1 MKNTEEFMNEFM
13 TTLNN
18 MKKYQGIDI
27 SRPETYFGDF
37 DIVHKSFNLEKRIV
51 DTVETKEISNDVVEK
66 PKQLRITSKNN

>member
-1 MKNTEEFMNEFM
+1 MNIS
-13 TTLNN
+13 LLHI

-37 DIVHKSFNLEKRIV
+37 NIVHKSFNLKKRIV

-66 PKQLRITSKNN
+66 AKQLRITNKQN